1 MGLEEEVDVYPVVG
15 ELVER
20 MIRERI
26 SDVENVSVHFLSSIS
41 RQVCGEHM
49 SRRVEQHVADP
60 AREACE
66 EEVLVH
72 GASDAV
78 CLGEGLGALLAE
90 LVLDTGEEG
99 RGGDAGEA
107 RRHCGTLFV
116 SVRFHVFW
124 CEGMGDV
131 PRNLYI
137 RG

>member
-72 GASDAV
+72 GGCDAV
-78 CLGEGLGALLAE
+78 CLGEGEGACLA
-90 LVLDTGEEG
+90 
-99 RGGDAGEA
+99 
-107 RRHCGTLFV
+107 
-116 SVRFHVFW
+116 
-124 CEGMGDV
+124 
-131 PRNLYI
+131 
-137 RG
+137 